1 MTANSTTPAEAQA
14 VLTAMAAETAE
25 LKRALGGSITETVAE
40 WLTPQYV
47 LAARRQLDAASATER
62 WRLLRLM
69 ASDLTALRR
78 GDLSAERLALERER
92 LAFDRLC
99 GERAKEAEFW
109 KWTKRPEI
117 KRKLWPRKS
126 GGLTKTMLRKI
137 ERELNLL

>member
-1 MTANSTTPAEAQA
+1 
-14 VLTAMAAETAE
+14 MAAETAE